1 MFQRVDQH
9 FSTII
14 FWQLSVWSFAF
25 WLVWCIA
32 TTLMLLPA
40 DELPIIQLWDKAEH
54 AITFF
59 VLMLLAWLGYRKKIG
74 IYWLMALLVGYG
86 TAIECIQFFNS
97 SRSFSVL
104 DIVADTVGILIALFL
119 IKLLK
124 LI

>member
-1 MFQRVDQH
+1 MFRRVDQQC
-9 FSTII
+9 SKII
-14 FWQLSVWSFAF
+14 FWQISFWSLSF
-25 WLVWCIA
+25 WIIWCIA

-86 TAIECIQFFNS
+86 TAIECIQFFNP

-119 IKLLK
+119 IRLLK
-124 LI
+124 QT